1 MGSYTIVPEPV
12 KRERTA
18 SAVRLKRL
26 VDSVKVCLCV
36 CVRERVCERDSEH
49 AARLLSIVIE

>member
-26 VDSVKVCLCV
+26 VDSVKVYLYV
-36 CVRERVCERDSEH
+36 GERDRERSRVLARD
-49 AARLLSIVIE
+49 IVSK